1 MPRPTTNNEQAKEKT
16 QETKLPELDD
26 FLAQRDYKGAI
37 TLLEFQKKP
46 EANALDAEDGEH
58 MLWLAYAYFHY
69 GEHDKALDIY
79 KDLLEA
85 SDENCSVYSIYIAAC
100 LYYVG
105 KYDEAEKY
113 ALEGPASRLRTR
125 LLFHIANK
133 QNDET
138 KLMEYH
144 QQLTDSIED
153 QLSLAAMHFLRTHYN
168 EATDI
173 YKKLL
178 LDNRDFVAL
187 NVYIALCY
195 SKLDYYDVS
204 LEILS
209 VYLQAF
215 PDSSFAVNL
224 KACNQSKLFN
234 GRSAENELKALQ
246 DFGKSLM
253 EDSLVKHNSC
263 VFRGGENAMQVL
275 PKLID
280 LIPEARLNLVVYHLR
295 SGDVNDAHKLVSSI
309 EPSNPQ
315 VSPTHTTTWSF
326 FPPFL
331 RH

>member
-1 MPRPTTNNEQAKEKT
+1 
-16 QETKLPELDD
+16 
-26 FLAQRDYKGAI
+26 
-37 TLLEFQKKP
+37 
-46 EANALDAEDGEH
+46 

-224 KACNQSKLFN
+224 KACNQFKLFN

-253 EDSLVKHNSC
+253 EDSLIKHNSC